1 METEPQF
8 HMTGLFVGVIALILL
23 VIQIGVLIWVYT
35 DAERRGKSGCLV
47 MLLVFFLA
55 FPAGLIAWLIFR
67 PPIPKRTMSYMP
79 RE

>member
-1 METEPQF
+1 MQSEAQVHF
-8 HMTGLFVGVIALILL
+8 AGLFLGIIALFFF
-23 VIQIGVLIWVYT
+23 VIHIGVLIWVYS

-47 MLLVFFLA
+47 MLLVFFLP

-79 RE
+79 RD